1 MKTIKIK
8 EFMGPGDYDDKLDD
22 YEKTINSPYFKF
34 NQLIINIL
42 CVLLC
47 QQTLWNELVLKM

>member
-1 MKTIKIK
+1 MKTIKVK
-8 EFMGPGDYDDKLDD
+8 EFVLQGDYDDEVVD
-22 YEKTINSPYFKF
+22 YEKTAINPWFKF

-47 QQTLWNELVLKM
+47 QQTLWKELVLKR

>member
-1 MKTIKIK
+1 MKSIKIK
-8 EFMGPGDYDDKLDD
+8 EFIVPIDYDAKVDSMK
-22 YEKTINSPYFKF
+22 KRANSPYFKF

-47 QQTLWNELVLKM
+47 QQIL

>member
-1 MKTIKIK
+1 MKTINVK
-8 EFMGPGDYDDKLDD
+8 EFVVRDDYDDEVAD
-22 YEKTINSPYFKF
+22 YEKTAINPCFKF

-47 QQTLWNELVLKM
+47 QQIL

>member
-1 MKTIKIK
+1 MKTIKVK
-8 EFMGPGDYDDKLDD
+8 EFVAPGDYDDQVAD
-22 YEKTINSPYFKF
+22 YEKTAINPWFKF

-47 QQTLWNELVLKM
+47 QQIL

>member
-1 MKTIKIK
+1 MVSC
-8 EFMGPGDYDDKLDD
+8 DYDDQLGNH
-22 YEKTINSPYFKF
+22 EKTANTPYFKF

-47 QQTLWNELVLKM
+47 QQTMQKG